1 MSTELDVYLTCVL
14 ASMLVMSEEKKKDSI
29 LFEENN
35 KNQFLMENSEL
46 VLSIIIHK
54 LLCYTN
60 SLINYVDHLLNLRV
74 PFWDLVGR
82 RWRLSGLLARRI
94 SWTLSVCFQC
104 RRHALQV
111 YECGLE
117 TRHQVAVKSAQ
128 QIHEGQVEQREA
140 GQLGWRRRTPRG
152 R

>member
-14 ASMLVMSEEKKKDSI
+14 VSMLVMSEEKKKDSI

-60 SLINYVDHLLNLRV
+60 S
-74 PFWDLVGR
+74 
-82 RWRLSGLLARRI
+82 
-94 SWTLSVCFQC
+94 
-104 RRHALQV
+104 
-111 YECGLE
+111 
-117 TRHQVAVKSAQ
+117 
-128 QIHEGQVEQREA
+128 
-140 GQLGWRRRTPRG
+140 
-152 R
+152 

>member
-82 RWRLSGLLARRI
+82 R
-94 SWTLSVCFQC
+94 
-104 RRHALQV
+104 
-111 YECGLE
+111 
-117 TRHQVAVKSAQ
+117 
-128 QIHEGQVEQREA
+128 
-140 GQLGWRRRTPRG
+140 
-152 R
+152 

>member
-60 SLINYVDHLLNLRV
+60 S
-74 PFWDLVGR
+74 
-82 RWRLSGLLARRI
+82 
-94 SWTLSVCFQC
+94 
-104 RRHALQV
+104 
-111 YECGLE
+111 
-117 TRHQVAVKSAQ
+117 
-128 QIHEGQVEQREA
+128 
-140 GQLGWRRRTPRG
+140 
-152 R
+152 